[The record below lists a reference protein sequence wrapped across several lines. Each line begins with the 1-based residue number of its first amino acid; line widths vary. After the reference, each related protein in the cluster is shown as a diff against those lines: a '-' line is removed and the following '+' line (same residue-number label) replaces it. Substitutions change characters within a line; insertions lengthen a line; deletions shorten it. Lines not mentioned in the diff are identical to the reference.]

1 MSNATKLA
9 LSILAT
15 VTATHAQSIVVPN
28 ADTTTRSG
36 TGLNTL
42 TRDLNNPRTYMIGL
56 PSGELAGV
64 PPGSV
69 ITGLSFRASVSASNL
84 ASWPAADMTWAD
96 YEIQIGAAAPLATW
110 TTTFATNFSGPT
122 MMIRDGAFLV
132 TAGTYSSNSALPAP
146 QANPFTDTLFFDFQ
160 DVYPYAGGDLAV
172 HFAHVGGS
180 AVGALFID
188 GRASAAATGVAYSA
202 TGFNIATGAAATFC
216 VPRVHY
222 GYGNT
227 CPGTNNAKPVLNLT
241 SNTTGGGPITLGVGN
256 ARVSS
261 PIAFLF
267 GGVKINAPL
276 PGGCALLTNPVVVLP
291 AMTDANGRAF
301 LNLTVPASAIGTV
314 HIQSAVVDPVAPAG
328 YVTTNGVSLVAN

>member
-1 MSNATKLA
+1 MSHATKFA
-9 LSILAT
+9 LSIFAT
-15 VTATHAQSIVVPN
+15 VAALQAQSVVVPASSAN
-28 ADTTTRSG
+28 VSTG
-36 TGLNTL
+36 GGLNTL
-42 TRDLNNPRTYMIGL
+42 TRDLNNPRTYMLGL
-56 PSGELAGV
+56 PASELAAI
-64 PPGSV
+64 PQGSV
-69 ITGLSFRASVSASNL
+69 ITGLSFRAYSAQ
-84 ASWPAADMTWAD
+84 AAAWPAADMTWAD
-96 YEIQIGAAAPLATW
+96 YEVRLGAAAPLATW
-110 TTTFATNFSGPT
+110 TTTFATNFAGTPT
-122 MMIRDGAFLV
+122 QVRDGLLLV
-132 TAGTYSSNSALPAP
+132 TAGTYTTTSPAP
-146 QANPFTDTLFFDFQ
+146 HPFTNTLFFDFQ
-160 DVYPYAGGDLAV
+160 DVYPYTGGDLAV
-172 HFAHVGGS
+172 HFTHPGAN
-180 AVGALFID
+180 AAGALFLDVIT
-188 GRASAAATGVAYSA
+188 GAPATGVAYSG
-202 TGFNIATGAAATFC
+202 TGFNVATGAVATFSI
-216 VPRVHY
+216 PRVHY
-222 GYGNT
+222 GYGTT